1 MHFERFF
8 KPANLMF
15 KSWIL
20 LFLAGSLVF
29 FNPFFTYPEVS
40 SEDLIT
46 SLPKTLDGLSE
57 SIRKVRCDTAIRR
70 EEVLYA
76 TIENP
81 EEFKCIEL
89 YLEMFGGMKAEEY
102 LGYILEI
109 QGRRYGHEMTIGFNE
124 GDLFLGRKTPK
135 LFPQL
140 YALRIRFSPSGK
152 DVIQRLSD
160 KYIELMAFRFDQ
172 VPKRIKQESLRE
184 GLFYEQFIQYEDVFS
199 ENGKTTYTNSIVRI
213 STEDTVMILSG
224 IDLSE
229 EAWKEILIGVMK
241 SKR

>member
-1 MHFERFF
+1 
-8 KPANLMF
+8 MF

-20 LFLAGSLVF
+20 LFLVGSLVF
-29 FNPFFTYPEVS
+29 LNPFFTYPEVF

-46 SLPKTLDGLSE
+46 SLPKILDGLSE

-76 TIENP
+76 TVENP
-81 EEFKCIEL
+81 EEFKCLEL

-109 QGRRYGHEMTIGFNE
+109 QGKRYGQEMTIGFKE

-152 DVIQRLSD
+152 EVIQHLSD

-172 VPKRIKQESLRE
+172 VPKRIKQESLGE
-184 GLFYEQFIQYEDVFS
+184 SLLYEQFLQYEDVFS
-199 ENGKTTYTNSIVRI
+199 EDGKTTYTNSIVRI

-229 EAWKEILIGVMK
+229 EVWKEILTGVMK